1 MQRESDMSTETQ
13 VAPDAATEIPA
24 SAPTEQPEVVEP
36 EPVEQPDE
44 PQKPEDDPRDKAV
57 KSLTRR
63 VDRITAAR
71 YQAEARAQQAAQ
83 DAEALRQ
90 RLAQY
95 EQGEEPPQRQ
105 ADPVA
110 LARELVTLERI
121 TEKSN
126 TVAKDGAKRFE
137 GFNKALTVVTE
148 EAGPLFMPVAPGI
161 GRPTPLG
168 EAVLAARDPAAVLHH
183 LGNNPELAA
192 ELHGLTATELAYR
205 VAEIGIELR
214 KTNEPK
220 QSNAPRPI
228 SPVKSAIKDD
238 GGLSDNLPI
247 DEWAKRFRQL
257 RRG

>member
-1 MQRESDMSTETQ
+1 MSTELPVSPVAETQ
-13 VAPDAATEIPA
+13 NPAPE
-24 SAPTEQPEVVEP
+24 PTETPEVVAPEATEP
-36 EPVEQPDE
+36 EQAEQP
-44 PQKPEDDPRDKAV
+44 KPEDDPRDKAV

-95 EQGEEPPQRQ
+95 EQGEEQPQRQQ

-168 EAVLAARDPAAVLHH
+168 EAILDADDPAAVLHH
-183 LGNNPELAA
+183 LGNHPDIAA
-192 ELHGLTATELAYR
+192 ELHDLTATQ
-205 VAEIGIELR
+205 VARRIARLEIELS
-214 KTNEPK
+214 KANEPK